1 LNILA
6 EKYFV
11 CLKFVLRRKTNLGR
25 RRRLFSAKRRPVAP
39 YFEGISSHLT
49 TTIETL
55 KL

>member
-25 RRRLFSAKRRPVAP
+25 RRLFSAKRRPVAP
-39 YFEGISSHLT
+39 YFEGISSHLA